1 MAKKKVDQAAGA
13 APSGPRVAPRPG
25 DMVEVHLKITEGDK
39 ERIQTYRGTVIA
51 VRGAGAGRTVTVRR
65 VTRGVGI
72 ERIFPLD
79 APVVTGIDVMRS
91 SKVRRAKLYYLR
103 GKAGREAMLKERRVE
118 DEPRPKPVES

>member
-1 MAKKKVDQAAGA
+1 MAKKSEGKDAGT
-13 APSGPRVAPRPG
+13 APAAPRPG

-51 VRGAGAGRTVTVRR
+51 VRGSGAGRTFTVRR

-72 ERIFPLD
+72 ERIFPLG
-79 APVVTGIDVMRS
+79 APVIAGVDVVRK

-103 GKAGREAMLKERRVE
+103 GKAGREAMLRERRVE
-118 DEPRPKPVES
+118 DEPRPEPVES